1 MMLASIIEFS
11 LRQRIIVIV
20 GAILILFFGAY
31 SFINTPV
38 DAFPDISPTQV
49 KIILKL
55 PGSSPEEM
63 ENNIVRPLELEL
75 LGLKGQK
82 SLRSIS
88 KYSISDITIDFDDS
102 VDIYLARNI
111 VNERL
116 SSVMKD
122 LPVGV
127 EGGMAPIVTPLSDI
141 FMFTIDG
148 NITEIEKRQLLDFVI
163 RPKLIMISGVADVN
177 SIGGFSRAFV
187 IVPDFNDMAR
197 LGVSISDLESA
208 VRVNLRNSGA
218 GRVDRDGETFLV
230 KIQTASLSLE
240 DIGKITI
247 STNLG
252 HLHIKDFAKVISQSR
267 TRLGFV
273 TKDGV
278 GETTE
283 GLVLSLKDANTKEI
297 ITQVYQKLEE
307 LKPFLPSGVS
317 INVFYDRSEFT
328 QKAIATVSKTL
339 IEAVVLI
346 IITLFLFLGNLR
358 ASVAV
363 GVILPLSL
371 SVAFIFI
378 KLSDLTLNLM
388 SLGGLVIAI
397 GMLIDSAV
405 VVVENAFEK
414 LSANTKTTKLHAIYR
429 SCKEIAVSV
438 VSGVVIIIVFFVPIL
453 TLQGLEGKMFR
464 PLAQSIVYALLGTL
478 VLSITIIPVV
488 SSLVLK
494 ATPHSETFLTRFL
507 NRIYAP
513 LLEFFVRNPKKVILG
528 AFVFLIASLSLFP
541 FVGKNFMPALDE
553 GDVVLSVE
561 TTPSISLDQSKDLM
575 LNIESAIKKHVK
587 EVKSIVARTGSDELG
602 LDLGGLNQTDTF
614 ISFIPKKEWSVKNK
628 DELLEKIMDS
638 LKDFKGIN
646 FSFTQPIEMRISEM
660 LTGVRGDLAVKI
672 FGDDIG
678 ELNKLSFQIAQALKG
693 IKGSSE
699 VLTTL
704 NEGVNYLYVTPNK
717 ESMADVGITSDE
729 FSKFLKSALEGLVVD
744 VIPTGI
750 SRTPVMI
757 RQESDFASS
766 ITKIKSL
773 ALTSKYGVLVPIT
786 SIAKIEEVD
795 GPVSVVRENSMRMSV
810 VRSNVVGRDLNSFVE
825 EAKKVIAQNIKLPPS
840 YYITYGGQFEN
851 QQRANKRL
859 STVIPLS
866 ILAIFFILFFTFKSI
881 SLALLILLNIP
892 FAVTGGLIA
901 LFAVGEYIS
910 VPASVGFIALFGI
923 AVLNGVVMIGYFKEL
938 LLQGKSVEEC
948 VLLGAKR
955 RLRPVLMTACIAGLG
970 LIPLLFSH
978 SVGSEVQKP
987 LAIVVLGGLVTSSAL
1002 TLLLLPPMFMLIAKK
1017 IKIN

>member
-1 MMLASIIEFS
+1 MLASIIEFS
-11 LRQRIIVIV
+11 LRQRVIVIV
-20 GAILILFFGAY
+20 GAILILFFGTY

-163 RPKLIMISGVADVN
+163 RQQLRMISGVADVN

-197 LGVSISDLESA
+197 LGISISDLEEA

-240 DIGKITI
+240 DIGKITV

-371 SVAFIFI
+371 SVAFILI

-388 SLGGLVIAI
+388 SLGGLIIAI

-414 LSANTKTTKLHAIYR
+414 LSSNTKTTKLHAIYR

-541 FVGKNFMPALDE
+541 FVGKNFMPTLDE

-561 TTPSISLDQSKDLM
+561 TTPSISLDQSKDLI

-587 EVKSIVARTGSDELG
+587 EVKTIVARTGSDELG

-672 FGDDIG
+672 FGDDIS
-678 ELNKLSFQIAQALKG
+678 ELNGLSFQIAQALKG

-717 ESMADVGITSDE
+717 ESMADVGISSDE

-795 GPVSVVRENSMRMSV
+795 GPVSIVRENSIRMSV

-881 SLALLILLNIP
+881 PLALLILLNIP
-892 FAVTGGLIA
+892 FAVTGGFIA

-970 LIPLLFSH
+970 LLPLLFSH

>member
-11 LRQRIIVIV
+11 LRQRVIVIV
-20 GAILILFFGAY
+20 GAILILFFGTY

-163 RPKLIMISGVADVN
+163 RQQLRMISGVADVN

-197 LGVSISDLESA
+197 LGVSISDLEAA

-240 DIGKITI
+240 DIGKITV

-438 VSGVVIIIVFFVPIL
+438 VSGVVIIMVFFVPIL

-478 VLSITIIPVV
+478 VLSITIIPVM

-678 ELNKLSFQIAQALKG
+678 ELNKLSFQIAQVLKG

-729 FSKFLKSALEGLVVD
+729 FSKFLKSALEGLIVD

-795 GPVSVVRENSMRMSV
+795 GPVSIVREDSRRMSV

-825 EAKKVIAQNIKLPPS
+825 EAKKVIAQNVKLPPS

-881 SLALLILLNIP
+881 PLALLILLNIP

-970 LIPLLFSH
+970 LLPLLFSH